1 MRIQLGANLRRVRE
15 STDVYFECVSQANP
29 RLSEQIQWYFLREPT
44 SLAGGPLKSQHPSS
58 AGNIVNTSGG
68 SISSAMHSAGASPVS
83 SAGKQAAIERIFSR
97 HVPSQSRAS
106 HATSLLF
113 LDANSADTWINKQQ
127 LSAGRSGSFR
137 SEDEEWLS
145 LAASVNQNA
154 ITSPKTD
161 QIDLRYFQLVTGG
174 TNVIVADSSLVLQK
188 VQRTQRGL
196 YACSAANSRGRTYSK
211 PIFLDVNCKF
221 SILF

>member
-1 MRIQLGANLRRVRE
+1 M
-15 STDVYFECVSQANP
+15 S
-29 RLSEQIQWYFLREPT
+29 
-44 SLAGGPLKSQHPSS
+44 GPLHSPN
-58 AGNIVNTSGG
+58 ALPVN
-68 SISSAMHSAGASPVS
+68 

-113 LDANSADTWINKQQ
+113 LDAGSADGWINKQQ
-127 LSAGRSGSFR
+127 LSAGKSAGAPYR

-145 LAASVNQNA
+145 LAAAAVNPNQ
-154 ITSPKTD
+154 ITSQKTD
-161 QIDLRYFQLVTGG
+161 QIDLKYFQLVTGG

-211 PIFLDVNCKF
+211 PIFLDVNCKCF
-221 SILF
+221 